1 MSLGQPVHM
10 QIIDWAF
17 GNPPLNQGEM
27 VCAIGNFDGVHKGHQ
42 AVIGAAKFCAVQ
54 SGLPLA
60 VVTFLPH
67 PRQYFRPSDAP
78 FLLQSKSSKNCC
90 LAALGVQHAIHV
102 HFDKMLQE
110 LLPEVFVE
118 DVLIKAFSIRHL
130 FAGSDFAFGKSR
142 AGSMDSLTEMGKR
155 FGLVVHPVELCTDTG
170 QMAISSSRIRA
181 ALQAGQIDLAA
192 DMLGR
197 QPSVSGPIGRGDQR
211 GRLWDFPTA

>member
-1 MSLGQPVHM
+1 
-10 QIIDWAF
+10 
-17 GNPPLNQGEM
+17 
-27 VCAIGNFDGVHKGHQ
+27 
-42 AVIGAAKFCAVQ
+42 
-54 SGLPLA
+54 
-60 VVTFLPH
+60 
-67 PRQYFRPSDAP
+67 
-78 FLLQSKSSKNCC
+78 
-90 LAALGVQHAIHV
+90 
-102 HFDKMLQE
+102 MLQE

-197 QPSVSGPIGRGDQR
+197 QPLYQWANYDGRSAWSVFGLPDS
-211 GRLWDFPTA
+211 